1 MKKRIFSFGMALML
15 ILSAFA
21 MTGCGKK
28 NDADPKSTSA
38 ATEEQVYTPTFMY
51 FVSES
56 DETYEEEM
64 AIVKELEKEY
74 KDKVTFDIHN
84 VDETPEDA
92 ERYSVAG
99 MTPAL
104 IMLNTKND
112 ISTFEF
118 MCADKDALKK
128 DIENALNGEN

>member
-28 NDADPKSTSA
+28 NEAKTESAPA

-51 FVSES
+51 FVSGE
-56 DETYEEEM
+56 DATYEEEM
-64 AIVKELEKEY
+64 AIVEELKKEY
-74 KDKVTFDIHN
+74 DGKVNFDIHN
-84 VDETPEDA
+84 IDETPEDA
-92 ERYSVAG
+92 ERYSVVG
-99 MTPAL
+99 VTPAL

-112 ISTFEF
+112 ISAFEF
-118 MCADKDALKK
+118 MCADKDKLKK
-128 DIENALNGEN
+128 DIEDALNGEN